1 MSRAVTVSQINRYI
15 ANLFKQ
21 DYTLS
26 GIQVKGEISGC
37 KYHYSG
43 HIYFTLKDAGAAIS
57 CVMFSSQR
65 KGLDF
70 TLEDGQSVI
79 VTGQISVFERDGRYQ
94 LYARSIAQDG
104 VGRLYEEYEKLKKRL
119 LAEGLFDEQR
129 KKPIPRY
136 ASKIG
141 VVTAETGAVIQ
152 DICNVTYR
160 RNPYVQ
166 LYLYPAKV
174 QGEGAAQTVIEGIHY
189 FEHTDVDTIIIGRG
203 GGSVEDLWCFNDE
216 VLARVIADCTKPI
229 ISAVGHETDT
239 TISDYA
245 ADLRA
250 PTPSAAAELAV
261 YSWREMEIGLRE
273 YRNDL
278 RQAMH
283 QILKVRKLELQKY
296 MVLLQHVSPED
307 ILRQKRLVLADSQ
320 ERLQRLMEKRLTD
333 AKHRLAL
340 YAEEMKGLSPLQKL
354 QSGYTY
360 TADEAGNHI
369 DSVRS
374 LEKGQHLTLT
384 FADGQADVTVDET
397 REEGRPAAERWRAE
411 KGILVYYG
419 KKDHIRGIL

>member
-43 HIYFTLKDAGAAIS
+43 HIYFTLKDAGAAIF

-189 FEHTDVDTIIIGRG
+189 FEQTDVDTIIIGRG

-216 VLARVIADCTKPI
+216 MLARVIADCTKPI

-369 DSVRS
+369 DSVQS

-384 FADGQADVTVDET
+384 FADGQADVTVDEI
-397 REEGRPAAERWRAE
+397 RE
-411 KGILVYYG
+411 
-419 KKDHIRGIL
+419 

>member
-1 MSRAVTVSQINRYI
+1 MRRAVTVSQINRYI

-57 CVMFSSQR
+57 CVMFSTQR

-79 VTGQISVFERDGRYQ
+79 VTGRISVFERDGRYQ
-94 LYARSIAQDG
+94 LYAQSIVQDG

-119 LAEGLFDEQR
+119 LSEGLFDEQR
-129 KKPIPRY
+129 KKQIPKF

-174 QGEGAAQTVIEGIHY
+174 QGEGAAQTVIDGIRY
-189 FEHTDVDTIIIGRG
+189 FEKTDVDTIIIGRG

-216 VLARVIADCTKPI
+216 KLARTIAACTKPI

-261 YSWREMEIGLRE
+261 YAWREFEIGLSE
-273 YRNDL
+273 YRYDL
-278 RQAMH
+278 RETIE
-283 QILKVRKLELQKY
+283 QILRVRKLELQKY

-307 ILRQKRLVLADSQ
+307 MLRQKRLYLAECQ
-320 ERLQRLMEKRLTD
+320 ERMQRMMEQRLMET
-333 AKHRLAL
+333 KHRLAL

-360 TADEAGNHI
+360 TADENGSHI
-369 DSVRS
+369 DSVS
-374 LEKGQHLTLT
+374 QLTKGQQLMLT
-384 FADGQADVTVDET
+384 FADGKAQVTVDEIT
-397 REEGRPAAERWRAE
+397 GQ
-411 KGILVYYG
+411 KNGG
-419 KKDHIRGIL
+419 

>member
-174 QGEGAAQTVIEGIHY
+174 QGEGAAQTVIEGIRY
-189 FEHTDVDTIIIGRG
+189 FEQTDVDTIIIGRG

-216 VLARVIADCTKPI
+216 VLTRVIAGCTKPI

-369 DSVRS
+369 DSIQS

-384 FADGQADVTVDET
+384 FADGQADVTVDEI
-397 REEGRPAAERWRAE
+397 RE
-411 KGILVYYG
+411 
-419 KKDHIRGIL
+419 

>member
-57 CVMFSSQR
+57 CVMFSTQR
-65 KGLDF
+65 RGLGF

-79 VTGQISVFERDGRYQ
+79 VTGRISVFERDGRYQ
-94 LYARSIAQDG
+94 LYAQSIVQDG

-119 LAEGLFDEQR
+119 LSEGLFDEQR
-129 KKPIPRY
+129 KKPIPKF
-136 ASKIG
+136 ASRIG

-174 QGEGAAQTVIEGIHY
+174 QGEGAAQTVIDGIRY
-189 FEHTDVDTIIIGRG
+189 FEKTDVDTIIIGRG

-216 VLARVIADCTKPI
+216 ALARVIADCSKPV

-245 ADLRA
+245 ADMRA

-261 YSWREMEIGLRE
+261 YSWREMEIALRE
-273 YRNDL
+273 YQYDL
-278 RQAMH
+278 KQSMDH
-283 QILKVRKLELQKY
+283 TLKVRKLELQKY

-307 ILRQKRLVLADSQ
+307 VLQQKRLYLAECQD
-320 ERLQRLMEKRLTD
+320 RMHGFMEKRLVET
-333 AKHRLAL
+333 KHRLAL

-360 TADEAGNHI
+360 TADEQGGHI
-369 DSVRS
+369 DSVEQ
-374 LEKGQHLTLT
+374 LQQGQHLTLT
-384 FADGQADVTVDET
+384 FADGQAGVTVDT
-397 REEGRPAAERWRAE
+397 INRQTNG
-411 KGILVYYG
+411 G
-419 KKDHIRGIL
+419 

>member
-189 FEHTDVDTIIIGRG
+189 FEQTDVDTIIIGRG

-216 VLARVIADCTKPI
+216 MLARVIADCTKPI

-283 QILKVRKLELQKY
+283 QILKARKLELQKY

-369 DSVRS
+369 DSVQS

-384 FADGQADVTVDET
+384 FADGQADVTVDEI
-397 REEGRPAAERWRAE
+397 RE
-411 KGILVYYG
+411 
-419 KKDHIRGIL
+419 

>member
-1 MSRAVTVSQINRYI
+1 M
-15 ANLFKQ
+15 
-21 DYTLS
+21 
-26 GIQVKGEISGC
+26 
-37 KYHYSG
+37 
-43 HIYFTLKDAGAAIS
+43 
-57 CVMFSSQR
+57 
-65 KGLDF
+65 
-70 TLEDGQSVI
+70 
-79 VTGQISVFERDGRYQ
+79 
-94 LYARSIAQDG
+94 
-104 VGRLYEEYEKLKKRL
+104 
-119 LAEGLFDEQR
+119 
-129 KKPIPRY
+129 
-136 ASKIG
+136 
-141 VVTAETGAVIQ
+141 
-152 DICNVTYR
+152 
-160 RNPYVQ
+160 
-166 LYLYPAKV
+166 
-174 QGEGAAQTVIEGIHY
+174 IEGIHY
-189 FEHTDVDTIIIGRG
+189 FEQTDVDTIIIGRG

-216 VLARVIADCTKPI
+216 MLARVIADCTKPI

-369 DSVRS
+369 DSVQS

-384 FADGQADVTVDET
+384 FADGQADVTVDEI
-397 REEGRPAAERWRAE
+397 RE
-411 KGILVYYG
+411 
-419 KKDHIRGIL
+419 

>member
-70 TLEDGQSVI
+70 TLEDGRSVI

-397 REEGRPAAERWRAE
+397 RE
-411 KGILVYYG
+411 
-419 KKDHIRGIL
+419 

>member
-70 TLEDGQSVI
+70 TLEDGQIVI

-189 FEHTDVDTIIIGRG
+189 FEQTVVDTIIIGRG

-369 DSVRS
+369 DSVQS

-384 FADGQADVTVDET
+384 FADGQADVTVDEI
-397 REEGRPAAERWRAE
+397 RE
-411 KGILVYYG
+411 
-419 KKDHIRGIL
+419 

>member
-129 KKPIPRY
+129 KKTIPRY

-189 FEHTDVDTIIIGRG
+189 FEQTDVDTIIIGRG

-216 VLARVIADCTKPI
+216 MLAGVIADCTKPI

-369 DSVRS
+369 DSVQS

-384 FADGQADVTVDET
+384 FADGQADVTVDEI
-397 REEGRPAAERWRAE
+397 RE
-411 KGILVYYG
+411 
-419 KKDHIRGIL
+419 

>member
-189 FEHTDVDTIIIGRG
+189 FEQTDVDTIIIGRG

-261 YSWREMEIGLRE
+261 NSWREMEIGLRE

-354 QSGYTY
+354 QSGYTH

-369 DSVRS
+369 DSVQS

-384 FADGQADVTVDET
+384 FADGQADVTVDEI
-397 REEGRPAAERWRAE
+397 RE
-411 KGILVYYG
+411 
-419 KKDHIRGIL
+419 

>member
-189 FEHTDVDTIIIGRG
+189 FEQTDVDTIIIGRG

-216 VLARVIADCTKPI
+216 VLVRVIADCTKPI

-369 DSVRS
+369 DSVQS

-384 FADGQADVTVDET
+384 FADGQADVTVDEI
-397 REEGRPAAERWRAE
+397 RE
-411 KGILVYYG
+411 
-419 KKDHIRGIL
+419 

>member
-189 FEHTDVDTIIIGRG
+189 FEQTDVDTIIIGRG

-216 VLARVIADCTKPI
+216 MLARVIADCTKPI

-245 ADLRA
+245 AYLRA

-369 DSVRS
+369 DSVQS

-384 FADGQADVTVDET
+384 FADGQADVTVDEI
-397 REEGRPAAERWRAE
+397 RE
-411 KGILVYYG
+411 
-419 KKDHIRGIL
+419 

>member
-189 FEHTDVDTIIIGRG
+189 FEQTVVDTIIIGRG

-245 ADLRA
+245 AGLRA

-369 DSVRS
+369 DSVQS

-384 FADGQADVTVDET
+384 FADGQADVTVDEI
-397 REEGRPAAERWRAE
+397 RE
-411 KGILVYYG
+411 
-419 KKDHIRGIL
+419 

>member
-26 GIQVKGEISGC
+26 GTQVKGEISGC

-174 QGEGAAQTVIEGIHY
+174 QGEGGAQTVIEGIHY
-189 FEHTDVDTIIIGRG
+189 FEQTDVDTIIIGRG

-216 VLARVIADCTKPI
+216 MLARVIADCTKPI

-369 DSVRS
+369 DSVQS

-384 FADGQADVTVDET
+384 FAAGQADVTVDEI
-397 REEGRPAAERWRAE
+397 RE
-411 KGILVYYG
+411 
-419 KKDHIRGIL
+419 

>member
-174 QGEGAAQTVIEGIHY
+174 QGEGAAQTVIEGIRY
-189 FEHTDVDTIIIGRG
+189 FEQTDVDTIIIGRG

-216 VLARVIADCTKPI
+216 VLTRVIADCTKPI

-369 DSVRS
+369 DSVQS

-384 FADGQADVTVDET
+384 FADGQADVTVDEI
-397 REEGRPAAERWRAE
+397 RE
-411 KGILVYYG
+411 
-419 KKDHIRGIL
+419 

>member
-57 CVMFSSQR
+57 CVMFSTQR
-65 KGLDF
+65 RGLGF

-79 VTGQISVFERDGRYQ
+79 VTGRISVFERDGRYQ
-94 LYARSIAQDG
+94 LYAQSIVQDG

-119 LAEGLFDEQR
+119 LSEGLFDEQR
-129 KKPIPRY
+129 KKPIPKF
-136 ASKIG
+136 ASRIG

-174 QGEGAAQTVIEGIHY
+174 QGEGAAQTVIDGICY
-189 FEHTDVDTIIIGRG
+189 FEKTDVDTIIIGRG

-216 VLARVIADCTKPI
+216 ALARVIADCSKPV

-245 ADLRA
+245 ADMRA

-261 YSWREMEIGLRE
+261 YSWREMEIALRE
-273 YRNDL
+273 YQYDL
-278 RQAMH
+278 KQSMDH
-283 QILKVRKLELQKY
+283 TLKVRKLELQKY

-307 ILRQKRLVLADSQ
+307 VLRQKRLYLAECQD
-320 ERLQRLMEKRLTD
+320 RMHGLMEKRLVET
-333 AKHRLAL
+333 KHRLAL

-360 TADEAGNHI
+360 TADEQGGHI
-369 DSVRS
+369 DSVEQ
-374 LEKGQHLTLT
+374 LQQGQHLTLT
-384 FADGQADVTVDET
+384 FADGQAGVTVDT
-397 REEGRPAAERWRAE
+397 INRQTNG
-411 KGILVYYG
+411 G
-419 KKDHIRGIL
+419 

>member
-189 FEHTDVDTIIIGRG
+189 FEQTDVDTIIIGRG

-216 VLARVIADCTKPI
+216 MLARVIADCTKPI

-307 ILRQKRLVLADSQ
+307 ILRQKCLVLADSQ

-369 DSVRS
+369 DSVQS

-384 FADGQADVTVDET
+384 FADGQADVTVDEI
-397 REEGRPAAERWRAE
+397 RE
-411 KGILVYYG
+411 
-419 KKDHIRGIL
+419 

>member
-189 FEHTDVDTIIIGRG
+189 FEQTDVDTIIIGRG

-320 ERLQRLMEKRLTD
+320 ERLQRLMEKRLID

-340 YAEEMKGLSPLQKL
+340 YAEEMKGVSPLQKL

-369 DSVRS
+369 DSVQS

-384 FADGQADVTVDET
+384 FADGQADVTVDEI
-397 REEGRPAAERWRAE
+397 RE
-411 KGILVYYG
+411 
-419 KKDHIRGIL
+419 

>member
-1 MSRAVTVSQINRYI
+1 M
-15 ANLFKQ
+15 
-21 DYTLS
+21 
-26 GIQVKGEISGC
+26 KGEISGC

-57 CVMFSSQR
+57 CVMFSTQR
-65 KGLDF
+65 RGLGF

-79 VTGQISVFERDGRYQ
+79 VTGRISVFERDGRYQ
-94 LYARSIAQDG
+94 LYAQSIVQDG

-119 LAEGLFDEQR
+119 LSEGLFDEQR
-129 KKPIPRY
+129 KKPIPKFAFR
-136 ASKIG
+136 IG

-174 QGEGAAQTVIEGIHY
+174 QGEGAAQTVIDGIRY
-189 FEHTDVDTIIIGRG
+189 FEKTDVDTIIIGRG

-216 VLARVIADCTKPI
+216 ALARVIADCSKPV

-245 ADLRA
+245 ADMRA

-261 YSWREMEIGLRE
+261 YSWREMEIALRE
-273 YRNDL
+273 YQYDL
-278 RQAMH
+278 KQSMDH
-283 QILKVRKLELQKY
+283 TLKVRKLELQKY

-307 ILRQKRLVLADSQ
+307 VLQQKRLYLAECQD
-320 ERLQRLMEKRLTD
+320 RIHGLMEKQLVET
-333 AKHRLAL
+333 KHRLAL

-360 TADEAGNHI
+360 TADEQGGHI
-369 DSVRS
+369 DSVEQ
-374 LEKGQHLTLT
+374 LQQGQHLTLT
-384 FADGQADVTVDET
+384 FADGQAGVTVDT
-397 REEGRPAAERWRAE
+397 INRQTNG
-411 KGILVYYG
+411 G
-419 KKDHIRGIL
+419 

>member
-37 KYHYSG
+37 KYHYAG
-43 HIYFTLKDAGAAIS
+43 HIYFSLKDAGAAIS

-189 FEHTDVDTIIIGRG
+189 FEQTVVDTIIIGRG

-369 DSVRS
+369 DSVQS

-384 FADGQADVTVDET
+384 FADGQADVTVDEI
-397 REEGRPAAERWRAE
+397 RE
-411 KGILVYYG
+411 
-419 KKDHIRGIL
+419 

>member
-174 QGEGAAQTVIEGIHY
+174 QGEGATQTVIEGIHY
-189 FEHTDVDTIIIGRG
+189 FEQTDVDTIIIGRG

-216 VLARVIADCTKPI
+216 MLARVIADCTKPI

-369 DSVRS
+369 DSVQS

-384 FADGQADVTVDET
+384 FADGQADVTVDEI
-397 REEGRPAAERWRAE
+397 RE
-411 KGILVYYG
+411 
-419 KKDHIRGIL
+419 

>member
-189 FEHTDVDTIIIGRG
+189 FEQTDVDTIIIGRG

-216 VLARVIADCTKPI
+216 MLARVIADCTKPI

-369 DSVRS
+369 DSVQN

-384 FADGQADVTVDET
+384 FADGQADVTVDEI
-397 REEGRPAAERWRAE
+397 RE
-411 KGILVYYG
+411 
-419 KKDHIRGIL
+419 

>member
-189 FEHTDVDTIIIGRG
+189 FEQTDVDTIIIGRG

-216 VLARVIADCTKPI
+216 MLARVIADCTKPI

-320 ERLQRLMEKRLTD
+320 ERLQRMMEKRLTD

-369 DSVRS
+369 DSVQS

-384 FADGQADVTVDET
+384 FADGQADVTVDEI
-397 REEGRPAAERWRAE
+397 RE
-411 KGILVYYG
+411 
-419 KKDHIRGIL
+419 

>member
-57 CVMFSSQR
+57 CVMFSTQR
-65 KGLDF
+65 RGLGF

-79 VTGQISVFERDGRYQ
+79 VTGRISVFERDGRYQ
-94 LYARSIAQDG
+94 LYAQSIVQDG

-119 LAEGLFDEQR
+119 LSEGLFDEQR
-129 KKPIPRY
+129 KKPIPKFAFR
-136 ASKIG
+136 IG

-174 QGEGAAQTVIEGIHY
+174 QGEGAAQTVIDGIRY
-189 FEHTDVDTIIIGRG
+189 FEKTDVDTIIIGRG

-216 VLARVIADCTKPI
+216 ALARVIADCSKPV

-245 ADLRA
+245 ADMRA

-261 YSWREMEIGLRE
+261 YSWREMEIALRE
-273 YRNDL
+273 YQYDL
-278 RQAMH
+278 KQSMDH
-283 QILKVRKLELQKY
+283 TLKVRKLELQKY

-307 ILRQKRLVLADSQ
+307 VLQQKRLYLAECQD
-320 ERLQRLMEKRLTD
+320 RMHGLMEKQLVET
-333 AKHRLAL
+333 KHRLAL

-360 TADEAGNHI
+360 TADEQGGHI
-369 DSVRS
+369 DSVEQ
-374 LEKGQHLTLT
+374 LQQGQHLTLT
-384 FADGQADVTVDET
+384 FADGQVGVTVDT
-397 REEGRPAAERWRAE
+397 INRQTNG
-411 KGILVYYG
+411 G
-419 KKDHIRGIL
+419 

>member
-57 CVMFSSQR
+57 CVMFSTQR
-65 KGLDF
+65 RGLGF

-79 VTGQISVFERDGRYQ
+79 VTGRISVFERDGRYQ
-94 LYARSIAQDG
+94 LYAQSIVQDG

-119 LAEGLFDEQR
+119 LSEGLFDEQR
-129 KKPIPRY
+129 KKPIPKF
-136 ASKIG
+136 ASRIG

-174 QGEGAAQTVIEGIHY
+174 QGEGAAQTVIDGIRY
-189 FEHTDVDTIIIGRG
+189 FEKTDVDTIIIGRG

-216 VLARVIADCTKPI
+216 ALARVIADCSKPV

-245 ADLRA
+245 ADMRA

-261 YSWREMEIGLRE
+261 YSWREMEIALRE
-273 YRNDL
+273 YQYDL
-278 RQAMH
+278 KQSMDH
-283 QILKVRKLELQKY
+283 TLKVRKLELQKY

-307 ILRQKRLVLADSQ
+307 VLQQKSLYLAECQD
-320 ERLQRLMEKRLTD
+320 RIHGLMEKQLVET
-333 AKHRLAL
+333 KHRLAL

-360 TADEAGNHI
+360 TADEQGGHI
-369 DSVRS
+369 DSVEQ
-374 LEKGQHLTLT
+374 LQQGQHLTLT
-384 FADGQADVTVDET
+384 FADGQAGVTVDT
-397 REEGRPAAERWRAE
+397 INRQTNG
-411 KGILVYYG
+411 G
-419 KKDHIRGIL
+419 

>member
-57 CVMFSSQR
+57 CVIFSSQR

-189 FEHTDVDTIIIGRG
+189 FEQTDVDTIIIGRG

-369 DSVRS
+369 DSVQS

-384 FADGQADVTVDET
+384 FADGQADVTVDEI
-397 REEGRPAAERWRAE
+397 RE
-411 KGILVYYG
+411 
-419 KKDHIRGIL
+419 

>member
-189 FEHTDVDTIIIGRG
+189 FEQTDVDTIIIGRG

-216 VLARVIADCTKPI
+216 MLARVIADCTKPI

-369 DSVRS
+369 DSVQS

-384 FADGQADVTVDET
+384 FADGQADVTVDE
-397 REEGRPAAERWRAE
+397 
-411 KGILVYYG
+411 
-419 KKDHIRGIL
+419 IRK

>member
-43 HIYFTLKDAGAAIS
+43 HIYFTLKDADAAIS
-57 CVMFSSQR
+57 CVMFSTQR
-65 KGLDF
+65 RGLGF

-79 VTGQISVFERDGRYQ
+79 VTGRISVFERDGRYQ
-94 LYARSIAQDG
+94 LYAQSIVQDG

-119 LAEGLFDEQR
+119 LSEGLFDEQR
-129 KKPIPRY
+129 KKPIPKFVSR
-136 ASKIG
+136 IG

-174 QGEGAAQTVIEGIHY
+174 QGEGAAQTVIDGIRY
-189 FEHTDVDTIIIGRG
+189 FEKTDVDTIIIGRG

-216 VLARVIADCTKPI
+216 ALARVIADCSKPV

-245 ADLRA
+245 ADMRA

-261 YSWREMEIGLRE
+261 YSWREMEIALRE
-273 YRNDL
+273 YQYDL
-278 RQAMH
+278 KQSMDH
-283 QILKVRKLELQKY
+283 TLKVRKLELQKY

-307 ILRQKRLVLADSQ
+307 VLQQKRLYLAECQD
-320 ERLQRLMEKRLTD
+320 RIHGLMEKQLVET
-333 AKHRLAL
+333 KHRLAL

-360 TADEAGNHI
+360 TADEQGGHI
-369 DSVRS
+369 DSVEQ
-374 LEKGQHLTLT
+374 LQQGQHLTLT
-384 FADGQADVTVDET
+384 FADGQAGVTVDT
-397 REEGRPAAERWRAE
+397 INRQTNG
-411 KGILVYYG
+411 G
-419 KKDHIRGIL
+419 

>member
-57 CVMFSSQR
+57 CVMFSTQR
-65 KGLDF
+65 RGLGF

-79 VTGQISVFERDGRYQ
+79 VTGRISVFERDGRYQ
-94 LYARSIAQDG
+94 LYAQSIVQDG

-119 LAEGLFDEQR
+119 LSEGLFDEQR
-129 KKPIPRY
+129 KKPIPKFAFR
-136 ASKIG
+136 IG

-174 QGEGAAQTVIEGIHY
+174 QGEGAAQTVIDGIRY
-189 FEHTDVDTIIIGRG
+189 FEKTDVDTIIIGRG

-216 VLARVIADCTKPI
+216 ALARVIADCSKPV

-245 ADLRA
+245 ADMRA

-261 YSWREMEIGLRE
+261 YSWREMEIALRE
-273 YRNDL
+273 YQYDL
-278 RQAMH
+278 KQSMDH
-283 QILKVRKLELQKY
+283 TLKVRKLELQKY

-307 ILRQKRLVLADSQ
+307 VLQQKRLYLAECQD
-320 ERLQRLMEKRLTD
+320 RMHGLMEKRLVET
-333 AKHRLAL
+333 KHRLAL

-360 TADEAGNHI
+360 TADEQGGHI
-369 DSVRS
+369 DSVEQ
-374 LEKGQHLTLT
+374 LQQGQHLTLT
-384 FADGQADVTVDET
+384 FADGQAGVTVDT
-397 REEGRPAAERWRAE
+397 INRQTNG
-411 KGILVYYG
+411 G
-419 KKDHIRGIL
+419 